1 MTGNKS
7 PDSLFF
13 RQLLNTDSPALG
25 HGLHDLVQ
33 ERRPVRDLNLPAL
46 TVPGIIQIPDP
57 QVHRQQIASCL
68 QEMNVRQTGYEFQ
81 LIQLMIGQKNVAHA
95 VHLQRAVPVG
105 HHIDA
110 AGYLNLL
117 IMGELLPETR
127 MNLIRNKRRQK
138 VPPDLRDIPGLVRL
152 QSCQIQQLAEHRPAR
167 CIVRLNQITLTHPLT
182 MIDRTVDIIP
192 GKIRRLLEIA
202 DTRGEVDQTV
212 THRCVDDIARR
223 LDLLQLQQLIAVF
236 DILDILIVEH
246 IRDIHPHLRHPAHR
260 AGPLD
265 HIEAQQLRL
274 SIINDDDLLLAA
286 RRCHAE
292 DIPDDL
298 IPGRIVGQ
306 ASLPVFLGPVE
317 QNTHVPLHALRPII
331 GRKDS
336 RIRRRLRRAALLVG
350 NLGPDGVLV
359 ELLPVFLFQPVLQVG
374 HFAALAAQAED
385 IFRLTAYQIIK
396 SLVRGED
403 INRTAGIHADDLFF
417 PDIAQLCRP
426 RAVQPETLGKF
437 HRLIIRPQK
446 IHDELA
452 DIQPGIVVD
461 LLIQI
466 AHSHDLHPGIVFLDM
481 QQHLRN
487 IPIDILVFIQDHQI
501 IIEGNRLMQIVR
513 LHDIRKAAADTC
525 PHQLGI
531 GEPMIVRHL
540 AAPVADPA
548 LGIQLQQLVVRQVQN
563 ILRRAK
569 RPAQSLNRRSLAGP
583 DARIDQHIG
592 AQGRPLHELLLL
604 CG

>member
-1 MTGNKS
+1 M
-7 PDSLFF
+7 
-13 RQLLNTDSPALG
+13 
-25 HGLHDLVQ
+25 
-33 ERRPVRDLNLPAL
+33 
-46 TVPGIIQIPDP
+46 
-57 QVHRQQIASCL
+57 
-68 QEMNVRQTGYEFQ
+68 
-81 LIQLMIGQKNVAHA
+81 
-95 VHLQRAVPVG
+95 
-105 HHIDA
+105 
-110 AGYLNLL
+110 
-117 IMGELLPETR
+117 
-127 MNLIRNKRRQK
+127 
-138 VPPDLRDIPGLVRL
+138 
-152 QSCQIQQLAEHRPAR
+152 
-167 CIVRLNQITLTHPLT
+167 
-182 MIDRTVDIIP
+182 
-192 GKIRRLLEIA
+192 
-202 DTRGEVDQTV
+202 
-212 THRCVDDIARR
+212 
-223 LDLLQLQQLIAVF
+223 
-236 DILDILIVEH
+236 
-246 IRDIHPHLRHPAHR
+246 
-260 AGPLD
+260 
-265 HIEAQQLRL
+265 
-274 SIINDDDLLLAA
+274 
-286 RRCHAE
+286 
-292 DIPDDL
+292 
-298 IPGRIVGQ
+298 GQ

-359 ELLPVFLFQPVLQVG
+359 ELLPIFLFQPVLQVG
-374 HFAALAAQAED
+374 HSAALAAQAED

-417 PDIAQLCRP
+417 PDIAQLRRP
-426 RAVQPETLGKF
+426 RAVQPEALGKF

-446 IHDELA
+446 IHDKLA

-525 PHQLGI
+525 PHQLCI